1 MSALESMSST
11 SVHIGFRNDT
21 VDYKYICIKK
31 EFFDANMIYLDYTN
45 LRNVNYIEI
54 LYKSPS
60 IYLDGLFFKS
70 PDISA
75 NDISIH
81 YKEKQ
86 RLNITIKVL
95 LDKNIY
101 KDFIKML
108 KTIDTYILNYLT
120 QYSNEINN
128 KLIHN
133 TVIEDDNCKNINMY
147 RYDNILKYKLETDS
161 YELHLKSYL
170 DHTMIDMLFA
180 KIQNN
185 KYNFTFNISN
195 IYLSH
200 MKLIPLVKCNKC
212 SVNK

>member
-1 MSALESMSST
+1 MSEIDT
-11 SVHIGFRNDT
+11 SQFGNMNDT

-31 EFFDANMIYLDYTN
+31 DFFDTNMIYLDYTN

-70 PDISA
+70 PDINA
-75 NDISIH
+75 TDISIH

-86 RLNITIKVL
+86 RLNITIKIM
-95 LDKNIY
+95 LDKNIH

-108 KTIDTYILNYLT
+108 KNIDTYILNYLT
-120 QYSNEINN
+120 QYTNDINN
-128 KLIHN
+128 ELTN
-133 TVIEDDNCKNINMY
+133 STVIEDGQCKDINMY
-147 RYDNILKYKLETDS
+147 RYDNILKYKAEIDS

-170 DHTMIDMLFA
+170 DRATIDMLYA

-185 KYNFTFNISN
+185 RYNFTFNISN